1 MANDTHFPVDEA
13 QVVELFMTSVAY
25 GIYLVTLGMCVH
37 ALFWEQSRPKKDYN
51 WPFIVVTALTF
62 VFTTFDVGCTLRHNM
77 DAFIYYK
84 GPGGP
89 NAEFEDISN
98 VVNVMIVSA
107 CNPLFHL

>member
-1 MANDTHFPVDEA
+1 MSANPRNPVA
-13 QVVELFMTSVAY
+13 SRTFSNTCLT
-25 GIYLVTLGMCVH
+25 IYAADNTLGMCVH